1 MLSAISIAI
10 SVLALIVALL
20 AWRASG
26 RSSWRRQLRSLRVE
40 FMELQGSMD
49 ELHLTWQRF
58 RSREGMADLRARR
71 RDSAVLHKTLDAP
84 GADFAAASRGRD
96 SKAEQRRSLGVPDNP
111 VQAVLKNL
119 AGEFSRGR

>member
-1 MLSAISIAI
+1 MWSAISTAI

-40 FMELQGSMD
+40 FMELHGSMD
-49 ELHLTWQRF
+49 ELLLTWQRF

-71 RDSAVLHKTLDAP
+71 RDALAAP
-84 GADFAAASRGRD
+84 AELVSPTRRPGD
-96 SKAEQRRSLGVPDNP
+96 SKAEQRRVLGVPDNP

-119 AGEFSRGR
+119 GGEFKRRG